1 MTYHPPRPTGRKIDV
16 KAFVARNAKRWPAL
30 LAALSVAG
38 CTSTPAAVNPVMAQ
52 AQARATYKSVCGEVL
67 RLRDAG
73 KPLPS
78 AIKSCIQADDLLDAA
93 DQAYALG
100 QVAQA
105 TSGTQ
110 RALVIIAAAQAAV
123 VAATNGSVK

>member
-1 MTYHPPRPTGRKIDV
+1 MRKEGWGGV
-16 KAFVARNAKRWPAL
+16 YAAAL
-30 LAALSVAG
+30 LLAG
-38 CTSTPAAVNPVMAQ
+38 CATTPAVNPVLAQ

-78 AIKSCIQADDLLDAA
+78 AINACIQADDVLDTA
-93 DQAYALG
+93 DLAYAAG

-110 RALVIIAAAQAAV
+110 RALVIIAAAQAAL

>member
-1 MTYHPPRPTGRKIDV
+1 MRSTETLI
-16 KAFVARNAKRWPAL
+16 AL
-30 LAALSVAG
+30 ACAAALAG
-38 CTSTPAAVNPVMAQ
+38 CATTSAPVNPVLTQ

-78 AIKSCIQADDLLDAA
+78 AINACVQADDVLDTA
-93 DQAYALG
+93 DLAYAAG

-110 RALVIIAAAQAAV
+110 RALVIIAAAQTALL
-123 VAATNGSVK
+123 AATNGSVK